1 MVKESLLGES
11 RIIQHPAQKISAKK
25 LQGILWKGNFAQLV
39 QLCAVD
45 EQPQADAILAAI
57 QSVLDSN
64 KDLFREPTSLP
75 PKRVFDHQIDL
86 LPGKKPVNIKPY
98 RYSPT
103 QKDEIERQITEM
115 LKNGVIQP
123 STSPFASPVLL
134 VKKKDGSWCFCI
146 DYKHLNAITIK
157 NKYPLPIVDELL
169 DELHGGEMVHQIR
182 FMIRLPPN

>member
-25 LQGILWKGNFAQLV
+25 LQGILRKGNFAQLV
-39 QLCAVD
+39 QLCAVA
-45 EQPQADAILAAI
+45 EQPQDTAIPAAI

-64 KDLFREPTSLP
+64 KDLFKEPTSLP

-86 LPGKKPVNIKPY
+86 LPGTKPVNIKPY

-115 LKNGVIQP
+115 LKNGSSSQVQAPLHHQCYWWRRKMDRGVSVLTTSILTP
-123 STSPFASPVLL
+123 LLSKTSTP
-134 VKKKDGSWCFCI
+134 
-146 DYKHLNAITIK
+146 
-157 NKYPLPIVDELL
+157 YPLWTSY
-169 DELHGGEMVHQIR
+169 
-182 FMIRLPPN
+182 